1 VDYVSHCLTNGILLY
16 SKGMQLQLSFD
27 MLGRFL
33 KNCAGIEKYQF
44 CLWSGKVASKA
55 KEAEVP
61 EKAKKSI
68 LWKVQVYM
76 MKYIFILNPKIVK
89 PHTIS
94 THISSHISKHPSQPR
109 FQEPVWRPVAP
120 YRTKAKAKARPGH
133 TRRQGDETI
142 FPGSQFVCHQ
152 NLRWGCS

>member
-1 VDYVSHCLTNGILLY
+1 MDYVSHCLTNGILLY

-61 EKAKKSI
+61 EKEKKSI
-68 LWKVQVYM
+68 LWKVQIYDEI
-76 MKYIFILNPKIVK
+76 YIYIESKNRQTTYHINPYIK
-89 PHTIS
+89 PYIKASIAAPLPGARLATCGTLPDES
-94 THISSHISKHPSQPR
+94 ESQSKT
-109 FQEPVWRPVAP
+109 WP
-120 YRTKAKAKARPGH
+120 YEAAGR
-133 TRRQGDETI
+133 
-142 FPGSQFVCHQ
+142 
-152 NLRWGCS
+152 

>member
-1 VDYVSHCLTNGILLY
+1 MRTHLVFGSDFSPRKRPRGHLIDYNNLLRKPA
-16 SKGMQLQLSFD
+16 SS
-27 MLGRFL
+27 
-33 KNCAGIEKYQF
+33 
-44 CLWSGKVASKA
+44 ASKPLWNFILS
-55 KEAEVP
+55 KHHQ
-61 EKAKKSI
+61 KSYMTI
-68 LWKVQVYM
+68 YIFIYIIYIYIYM
-76 MKYIFILNPKIVK
+76 MNYIFILNPKIVK

-94 THISSHISKHPSQPR
+94 THISSHISKHPSQLR

-120 YRTKAKAKARPGH
+120 YRTKANAKATPGH